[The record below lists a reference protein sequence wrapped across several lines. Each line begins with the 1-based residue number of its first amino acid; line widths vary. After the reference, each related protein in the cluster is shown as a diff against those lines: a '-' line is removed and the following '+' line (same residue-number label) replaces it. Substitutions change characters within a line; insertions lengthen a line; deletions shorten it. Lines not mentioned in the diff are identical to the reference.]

1 MRTRRTYYEH
11 YGIDKDEV
19 KKLKDYCCNL
29 NETDSKILQQV
40 SAIPNDFFTERIY
53 RSLTER
59 LSFEDL
65 DKEEYMPVGKED
77 FYGYQRLCL
86 AWFRKILFRL
96 GRYPFPEKVG
106 ADLMVFNSIDF
117 NARGKIAIAVFSK
130 NNRLRNK
137 ILRLA
142 EKYPD
147 KCKVISE
154 DENGI
159 VCVSFPAAWVD
170 ITCAK
175 QKKIPDFLE

>member
-19 KKLKDYCCNL
+19 KYLKTYCCNL
-29 NETDSKILQQV
+29 NETDLEILQQV
-40 SAIPNDFFTERIY
+40 SAIPNDFFAEKVY

-86 AWFRKILFRL
+86 AWFRKIMFWF

-106 ADLMVFNSIDF
+106 GDLRVFNSIDF
-117 NARGKIAIAVFSK
+117 KPYNSTAVAVFSK
-130 NNRLRNK
+130 SNRLRNK
-137 ILRLA
+137 ILRLVK
-142 EKYPD
+142 KYPEE
-147 KCKVISE
+147 CKVISE
-154 DENGI
+154 YENGT

-170 ITCAK
+170 ITRPK
-175 QKKIPDFLE
+175 QKKNT